1 MSPRSARPFTP
12 REERIGSTAI
22 KFWSRLNTW
31 VYRAS
36 GGRLG
41 GRFPSG
47 APVLL
52 LTTIGR
58 KSGRPQTAPLLY
70 LRDGDTYIVV
80 ASKGGMSHHPLWFK
94 NLEANP
100 HVEMEVGRD
109 TMPMTAR
116 RATEHEKAALWPKLV
131 AMYSS
136 YADYQART
144 DRDIPVVIL
153 APRNTEP
160 RRSERPSTT

>member
-1 MSPRSARPFTP
+1 MPEKVHRPYTPQQERFGSVVVKVMS
-12 REERIGSTAI
+12 
-22 KFWSRLNTW
+22 LVNTW

-41 GRFPSG
+41 GRFPGG

-70 LRDGDTYIVV
+70 LTDGDAYVVV

-94 NLEANP
+94 NLESNP
-100 HVEMEVGRD
+100 RVEVEIGSRKQV
-109 TMPMTAR
+109 MTAR
-116 RATEHEKAALWPKLV
+116 RATDAQKATLWPRLV
-131 AMYSS
+131 AMYPS

-144 DRDIPVVIL
+144 TRDIPVVIL
-153 APRNTEP
+153 TPRA
-160 RRSERPSTT
+160 